1 MSYDITTLDAS
12 NFDDFV
18 NGPSNIKVLR
28 FWATWCSPCIALE
41 PTFAEVA
48 GELKDTASF
57 GELDIDKAPE
67 IAATFGI
74 RSVPTVLILKDGQAV
89 EMVVGLN
96 PKSRYTKA
104 VQAAA

>member
-1 MSYDITTLDAS
+1 MSHDITTLDAS
-12 NFDDFV
+12 NFDGFV
-18 NGPSNIKVLR
+18 NDSGRIKVLR
-28 FWATWCSPCIALE
+28 FWATWCNPCIALE

-67 IAATFGI
+67 IAGAFGI
-74 RSVPTVLILKDGQAV
+74 RSVPTVLILKDGKPV
-89 EMVVGLN
+89 DTVVGLN
-96 PKSRYTKA
+96 PKKRYMQA